1 MDDQTR
7 VLLRGV
13 FRFLDQQERIL
24 TQALLCA
31 MACRAAM
38 KELNPHFENLYLKYY
53 QAASDSP
60 QKKASDDTH
69 EVLAGLIQQ
78 LNTGGGDEN

>member
-7 VLLRGV
+7 VLLRGA
-13 FRFLDQQERIL
+13 FQMLDQQQRML

-31 MACRAAM
+31 MACRGAM
-38 KELNPHFENLYLKYY
+38 KELNPDFERLYLKHYLV
-53 QAASDSP
+53 ASESP
-60 QKKASDDTH
+60 DKKASDGIY

-78 LNTGGGDEN
+78 LNTGGGSEN

>member
-7 VLLRGV
+7 ILLRGV

-31 MACRAAM
+31 MACRGAM
-38 KELNPHFENLYLKYY
+38 KELSPDFERLYLKHY

-60 QKKASDDTH
+60 QKKTSDDMH
-69 EVLAGLIQQ
+69 EVLAGLIEQ
-78 LNTGGGDEN
+78 LNIGGGSEN